1 MSAPFI
7 QQPATGPSTGAVSTP
22 NQTPSSKQF
31 RGGFVTVIVGST
43 KEAFSIHKDLLV
55 FYSDYFRAAFNGS
68 FTEATEGR
76 IELLDVQQDLFQDFH
91 GWLYTRKL
99 LEDLGWF
106 RLVDFWIFGD
116 RFQVPLLQNC
126 VMDEIFAKEKRDAR
140 LLLYRLPLYWMS
152 TVYVK
157 TVDGSPLRKAIVE
170 LLAYHSVLED
180 EDGGIMTA
188 RKSHNFTIEMLQDL
202 VKELNAARKNY
213 GKAPKRDKC
222 FFHVHGKGSSGD
234 LDATSTFHI
243 QHSAS
248 SIQYLM
254 PHNVREQLLNSSHA

>member
-1 MSAPFI
+1 MSAPSI

-22 NQTPSSKQF
+22 NQTPSSEQF

-68 FTEATEGR
+68 FTEAAEGR
-76 IELLDVQQDLFQDFH
+76 IELLDVNQEVFQNFH
-91 GWLYTRKL
+91 AWLYTRKL
-99 LEDLGWF
+99 PEDLWWNH
-106 RLVDFWIFGD
+106 LVHLWVFGD

-126 VMDEIFAKEKRDAR
+126 VMDEIFAKQKRD
-140 LLLYRLPLYWMS
+140 YGLPLHWMWHA
-152 TVYVK
+152 YK
-157 TVDGSPLRKAIVE
+157 GTVDGSPLRKAVVE

-202 VKELNAARKNY
+202 VKELNAARKNKVRY
-213 GKAPKRDKC
+213 GKIPKRDKC
-222 FFHVHGKGSSGD
+222 YFHVHGKAAET
-234 LDATSTFHI
+234 LMPQALSTFSI
-243 QHSAS
+243 QH
-248 SIQYLM
+248 LM
-254 PHNVREQLLNSSHA
+254 PHNVREQLLNSSPA